1 MSIEEFGNS
10 LLSNQRQYNEDMYQK
25 RRKESKEDSKDQLK
39 DMLKMRL
46 AGAAVSGLVNT
57 GLNIANDVVRDRTQH
72 YVNTSSVLDKK
83 ALMGNANATIK
94 NVLNTEQQM
103 LAHKGGAAAYFE
115 ELAGAEI
122 ESQMD
127 KVSLGLTTGEYS
139 DIQLSNVQAIAA
151 AERGRELHAAFKQT
165 LSKARQLAASG
176 STDLAKFQTE
186 LDKRRPTTIGSFV
199 ANKVRGLFSGTDP
212 VRNSIE
218 NLVDVTAYDD
228 IKDVEYTGYNSR
240 TGKTTVKVKK
250 ADILFAYD
258 NLFNKDIVAADR
270 FANAK
275 AKIEATTGQPFSWGD
290 ADKTFGDIED
300 IKIQVQNPLTLKT
313 DEKTISVRQLYLNGV
328 PQNQYVSPLDTSKP
342 VQEKVVDNN
351 PVNYN
356 LQGSELEDAIQQ
368 QIADTLNPA
377 MTQLDNNGTDRLKWY
392 VQARTGKQGAPYT
405 TDTAGADDAQ
415 DNMIMN
421 DIYGKLLITRRTLSG
436 NFSVSDQTANELA
449 TKMHVFN
456 FDAMVD
462 TDEATEDAIV
472 EIEINGKK
480 YEFLKHWDKADE
492 ADEYNTEQSVLNG
505 SLRNNQAGT
514 WNSAVAMI
522 VLQEEAARTGNT
534 EALGITG
541 YSEINDLYN
550 NLSATLE
557 TDLKTTS
564 LDALGVLLYRVNEL
578 IIKFEADSSTA
589 VNARKLKILE
599 LSLKNRYDTINANK
613 TR

>member
-10 LLSNQRQYNEDMYQK
+10 LLANQRQYNEDMYQK
-25 RRKESKEDSKDQLK
+25 RRKEAKEDSKDQLK
-39 DMLKMRL
+39 DMIKMRL
-46 AGAAVSGLVNT
+46 AGAAVSGLINT
-57 GLNIANDVVRDRTQH
+57 GLNIANDVVRDKTQS
-72 YVNTSSVLDKK
+72 YLNTASVLDKK
-83 ALMGNANATIK
+83 ALMGNANAVIQ
-94 NVLNTEQQM
+94 NILNTEKEA
-103 LAHKGGAAAYFE
+103 LAFKGGPAAYFE
-115 ELAGAEI
+115 QQAGAEI
-122 ESQMD
+122 ETQMD
-127 KVSLGLTTGEYS
+127 KVSLNLPTGKYS
-139 DIQLSNVQAIAA
+139 DTQLSNVQAIAA
-151 AERGRELHAAFKQT
+151 AERGKELHSAFKKS
-165 LSKARQLAASG
+165 LAEARRLAASG
-176 STDLAKFQTE
+176 STDLAKYQAE
-186 LDKRRPTTIGSFV
+186 LDKRRPSTIGSFV

-218 NLVDVTAYDD
+218 NLVDTTAYDD
-228 IKDVEYTGYNSR
+228 LKDVEYTGYNSR
-240 TGKTTVKVKK
+240 TGKNTVKVKK
-250 ADILFAYD
+250 ADVLFAYD
-258 NLFNKDIVAADR
+258 NLYNKDIVAADR

-275 AKIEATTGQPFSWGD
+275 AKIEATTGKPFSWGD

-300 IKIQVQNPLTLKT
+300 IKVQVENPLTLET

-342 VQEKVVDNN
+342 IQEKVIENN

-377 MTQLDNNGTDRLKWY
+377 MSQLDDNGTNRLKWF

-405 TDTAGADDAQ
+405 TDTAGADDKQ

-421 DIYGKLLITRRTLSG
+421 DIYGKMLITRRTLSG
-436 NFSVSDQTANELA
+436 NFNVSDQTANELA
-449 TKMHVFN
+449 TKMHIFN

-462 TDEATEDAIV
+462 TDETTENAIV
-472 EIEINGKK
+472 EIEIDGKK
-480 YEFLKHWDKADE
+480 YEFLKHWDVADE
-492 ADEYNTEQSVLNG
+492 ADEYNAEQSVLNG

-578 IIKFEADSSTA
+578 IIKFEADPSTA

-599 LSLKNRYDTINANK
+599 LSLEKRYDAINANK
-613 TR
+613 TG